1 MNVSTIEHNEA
12 VIEHFAEDPN
22 FAELYLQ
29 TVVKDGDE
37 AEIAEVKSW
46 IAHSKNMAYWNN
58 LAENAKIAVNN
69 GLNLTQILSKLN
81 EAVSIV
87 KAAIAQK
94 GGENM
99 EDRTTHKIINTTEDL
114 TNVVKNSDKVMQSA
128 IPQKTSPDPLSDY
141 KKS

>member
-58 LAENAKIAVNN
+58 LAENAKIAV
-69 GLNLTQILSKLN
+69 
-81 EAVSIV
+81 
-87 KAAIAQK
+87 KAYLLI
-94 GGENM
+94 NYSFI
-99 EDRTTHKIINTTEDL
+99 TTL
-114 TNVVKNSDKVMQSA
+114 V
-128 IPQKTSPDPLSDY
+128 SDY
-141 KKS
+141 FCNFAA

>member
-29 TVVKDGDE
+29 TVIKDGDE

-46 IAHSKNMAYWNN
+46 IAHSKNIAYWNN
-58 LAENAKIAVNN
+58 LAENAKIAVND

-87 KAAIAQK
+87 KAAMA
-94 GGENM
+94 
-99 EDRTTHKIINTTEDL
+99 
-114 TNVVKNSDKVMQSA
+114 
-128 IPQKTSPDPLSDY
+128 
-141 KKS
+141 